1 MCVYILH
8 TQAESVYVHFE
19 EKRGTSEVFMES
31 EMFIL
36 KDTGQIYKY
45 KVKKIVKG
53 LSNNLGEQSHLVF
66 Y

>member
-1 MCVYILH
+1 M
-8 TQAESVYVHFE
+8 HFE